1 MYKAV
6 ARVCELLSKARPL
19 VRLPIIP
26 ASLAALLLVLSG
38 ALLLFGFFEQSNH
51 VRKQQSSLD
60 IASTVDRLSTVVNAE
75 STEWVQSDKLAQLV
89 ASADVQVARLAELS
103 DGSYTFNNPHDSVRE
118 VGADWTLV
126 REALLALNNAGRDQN
141 NKAAPDLVLESPVKT
156 ESLKVASAPARK
168 KLVQP
173 EITELAQAFKT
184 IQTSVTEGT
193 RDQLLLD
200 LVNVAASDWQP
211 VLSGQVESVET
222 TVAQQKK
229 HAETLL
235 RLSGAGTDN
244 SLFGYYT
251 ANSIVDYAQRVKAIS
266 LAADVALPE
275 SVPLESDPPESDP
288 SASDPS
294 ESTPSEPAP
303 LMEAP
308 VEDSGSLNTAFISE
322 ALASLEQSIAKLV
335 STTAGESV
343 VRNSVNWFALAGLV
357 ASLLLLLSAITK
369 MAKAAGVLKA
379 YPDESSSSPHLE
391 KLGAMSMRD
400 ADELIEDINKVA
412 DGDLRH
418 SVRVQGRGHAKAIAE
433 SVNRSGAVIREL
445 VEMAR
450 TVAMRLKG
458 LVQTQEQHSRVL
470 AELDIRRQAETA
482 DLSEGFGARSVLLE
496 KQQEL
501 LSGSD
506 NLINEMNRC
515 SESAANGTNQVSASL
530 ATVSAQ
536 VEIGIERLQRLVTT
550 SRSVTEATAQLKQ
563 LAEKTRLQALNISLK
578 IPQVS
583 QALTEAVTPDTE
595 GAYSEF
601 DTYSDSVADD
611 PTGLFDDIHQ
621 LTGKL
626 VQISNEADTLIDAL
640 QKDIEVT
647 TLALKQSN
655 EEMNASAHHTHAASL
670 LGKELAGYTEQLCN
684 IIDQAE
690 KNIEMQKSEL
700 SKTGGQLVRLDK
712 TGNDYSE
719 LTLAFTQDFDEL
731 QQLSSELADSVSRFK
746 VRGEAPLE

>member
-288 SASDPS
+288 SAS
-294 ESTPSEPAP
+294 TPSEPEP
-303 LMEAP
+303 VMEAL

-496 KQQEL
+496 KQQE
-501 LSGSD
+501 S
-506 NLINEMNRC
+506 
-515 SESAANGTNQVSASL
+515 
-530 ATVSAQ
+530 
-536 VEIGIERLQRLVTT
+536 
-550 SRSVTEATAQLKQ
+550 K
-563 LAEKTRLQALNISLK
+563 
-578 IPQVS
+578 
-583 QALTEAVTPDTE
+583 
-595 GAYSEF
+595 
-601 DTYSDSVADD
+601 
-611 PTGLFDDIHQ
+611 
-621 LTGKL
+621 
-626 VQISNEADTLIDAL
+626 
-640 QKDIEVT
+640 
-647 TLALKQSN
+647 
-655 EEMNASAHHTHAASL
+655 AASL
-670 LGKELAGYTEQLCN
+670 GFFFSA
-684 IIDQAE
+684 
-690 KNIEMQKSEL
+690 
-700 SKTGGQLVRLDK
+700 
-712 TGNDYSE
+712 
-719 LTLAFTQDFDEL
+719 
-731 QQLSSELADSVSRFK
+731 
-746 VRGEAPLE
+746 